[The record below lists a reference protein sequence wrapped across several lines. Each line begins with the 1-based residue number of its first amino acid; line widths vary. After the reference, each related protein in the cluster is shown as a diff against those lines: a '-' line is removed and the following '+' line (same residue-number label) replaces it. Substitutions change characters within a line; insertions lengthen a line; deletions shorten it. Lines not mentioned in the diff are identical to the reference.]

1 MFNPQQKHTILA
13 KLGYNGPTD
22 DKVMEQFVASNP
34 AAAAKIGRFENA
46 AKKIMTPPPQMQMAE
61 GGVVEQDT
69 SGTNAVVNAAA
80 EPAPLPTTTS
90 QGIDFGIGVT
100 STVNDT
106 LRDIGEARDK
116 LDGGHFVPRKMP
128 DGSYALINKNGRA
141 FPVTAHVAKRI
152 GMDTAIA
159 GYGTGAAAAVSTA
172 DLAADASGGA
182 TAGGTGGATA
192 GGLKT
197 WEVKRSEDILK
208 ASTGEIPQAAWMDVN
223 GDGKVTSADA
233 LAQERL
239 EAGLTAEGYDRPGLL
254 ERSTADYMSV
264 VPTIENTT
272 DMGETQLSGQDLNA
286 IKAAQITEGTG
297 QITGDVTKVTAETA
311 DVDTAETPQEVET
324 ITYDAT
330 KVSGE
335 VAAELEKLK
344 AATGQPSELATV
356 RGQMS
361 LLMQDF
367 DDGTPPWASG
377 AMRSAMQ
384 TMTARGLG
392 ASSMAGQA
400 IVQAAMESALPIA
413 GADARTQ
420 AEFEIKN
427 LDNEQ
432 QTRIFKTQ
440 QRISGLLSDQAADNA
455 AKTFNAQSQN
465 QINMFNENL
474 QSSVKQFNAS
484 QINAIRQFNAG
495 ETNAISKFNA
505 DMLEQRSQFNAKN
518 DVLVQQANV
527 QFRNSMFEAK
537 MNIKSTEAI
546 TQANITSQE
555 RIQKAARDAERK
567 MAQAQLA
574 HQSAQN
580 QLARE
585 QQAEQAALER
595 VFQAEQSQ
603 ADRALTVL
611 TTTMAADTQKE
622 LASMAATDSEKSGIG
637 QLIGTVLGL
646 S

>member
-69 SGTNAVVNAAA
+69 SGTNVVAGAAA
-80 EPAPLPTTTS
+80 EPEPLPTTTS
-90 QGIDFGIGVT
+90 SGIDFGIGVT
-100 STVNDT
+100 STVSDT
-106 LRDIGEARDK
+106 LNDIGEARDK
-116 LDGGHFVPRKMP
+116 LSGGYVPRKMP
-128 DGSYALINKNGRA
+128 NGSYVLINKNGKA
-141 FPVTAHVAKRI
+141 FPITAHVAQQI
-152 GMDTAIA
+152 GMDNAIA
-159 GYGTGAAAAVSTA
+159 GYGTGAAATGSTA
-172 DLAADASGGA
+172 DIAGGASNTAADDTGI
-182 TAGGTGGATA
+182 TGGDAV
-192 GGLKT
+192 GGDAA
-197 WEVKRSEDILK
+197 EVKPE
-208 ASTGEIPQAAWMDVN
+208 T
-223 GDGKVTSADA
+223 
-233 LAQERL
+233 
-239 EAGLTAEGYDRPGLL
+239 LL
-254 ERSTADYMSV
+254 QKSTADYMSV
-264 VPTIENTT
+264 VPTIEAPTE
-272 DMGETQLSGQDLNA
+272 MGATQISGQDLDA
-286 IKAAQITEGTG
+286 VEAAQITEGTG
-297 QITGDVTKVTAETA
+297 QITGDVTQVTAETA
-311 DVDTAETPQEVET
+311 DVQEAEAPQEVET

-335 VAAELEKLK
+335 IAAELEKLK

-356 RGQMS
+356 RGQLS

-367 DDGTPPWASG
+367 DEGTPPWASG

-384 TMTARGLG
+384 TMAARGLG

-400 IVQAAMESALPIA
+400 IVQSAMESALPIA

-420 AEFEIKN
+420 AEFEMKN

-495 ETNAISKFNA
+495 ETNAINKFNA
-505 DMLEQRSQFNAKN
+505 DMSEQRAQFNAKN

-527 QFRNSMFEAK
+527 QFRNNMFEAK
-537 MNIKSTEAI
+537 MNIKSTEAVA
-546 TQANITSQE
+546 QANITSQE
-555 RIQKAARDAERK
+555 TMKKMALEAERK
-567 MAQAQLA
+567 MQQAKLA
-574 HQSAQN
+574 HQAAQN

-585 QQAEQAALER
+585 QQAEQAAMER
-595 VFQAEQSQ
+595 VFQAEQSK

-622 LASMAATDSEKSGIG
+622 LAKMAATDSEKSGVG
-637 QLIGTVLGL
+637 KLIGTVLGL

>member
-1 MFNPQQKHTILA
+1 
-13 KLGYNGPTD
+13 
-22 DKVMEQFVASNP
+22 
-34 AAAAKIGRFENA
+34 
-46 AKKIMTPPPQMQMAE
+46 MQMAE
-61 GGVVEQDT
+61 GGVVEQGT
-69 SGTNAVVNAAA
+69 AGTNAVVDAAA
-80 EPAPLPTTTS
+80 EPEPLPTTTS

-100 STVNDT
+100 GTVNGT
-106 LRDIGEARDK
+106 LNDIGEARDK

-128 DGSYALINKNGRA
+128 DGSYALINKNGKA
-141 FPVTAHVAKRI
+141 FPVTEHVAKRI

-159 GYGTGAAAAVSTA
+159 GYGTGTAAVAAGSTA
-172 DLAADASGGA
+172 DMAGGA
-182 TAGGTGGATA
+182 ASSTADGAAGSTTTDTGLQPG
-192 GGLKT
+192 
-197 WEVKRSEDILK
+197 EVKRSADILK
-208 ASTGEIPQAAWMDVN
+208 ATTGHIPQAAWMDIN

-233 LAQERL
+233 LAQERI
-239 EAGLTAEGYDRPGLL
+239 EAGLTAEGYDKPSLL
-254 ERSTADYMSV
+254 EKSTADYTSV
-264 VPTIENTT
+264 VPTIESATE
-272 DMGETQLSGQDLNA
+272 MGATQISGQDLDA
-286 IKAAQITEGTG
+286 INAAQITQGTG
-297 QITGDVTKVTAETA
+297 QITGDATQVTAQTA
-311 DVDTAETPQEVET
+311 DVDTAETPQAVET

-335 VAAELEKLK
+335 IAAELEKLK

-367 DDGTPPWASG
+367 DEGTPPWASG

-384 TMTARGLG
+384 TMAARGLG

-400 IVQAAMESALPIA
+400 IVQSAMESALPIA

-420 AEFEIKN
+420 AEFEMKN
-427 LDNEQ
+427 LDNKQ

-505 DMLEQRSQFNAKN
+505 DMSEQRAQFNAKN

-527 QFRNSMFEAK
+527 QFRNNMFEAK
-537 MNIKSTEAI
+537 MNIKSTESVA
-546 TQANITSQE
+546 QANITSQE
-555 RIQKAARDAERK
+555 SMKKMALDAERK
-567 MAQAQLA
+567 MKQAELS
-574 HQSAQN
+574 HQASQN

-585 QQAEQAALER
+585 QQSEQAALER
-595 VFQAEQSQ
+595 QFQAEQSTI
-603 ADRALTVL
+603 DRALTVL

-622 LASMAATDSEKSGIG
+622 LAKMASSENEKSGIG
-637 QLIGTVLGL
+637 KLIGTVLGL
-646 S
+646 A